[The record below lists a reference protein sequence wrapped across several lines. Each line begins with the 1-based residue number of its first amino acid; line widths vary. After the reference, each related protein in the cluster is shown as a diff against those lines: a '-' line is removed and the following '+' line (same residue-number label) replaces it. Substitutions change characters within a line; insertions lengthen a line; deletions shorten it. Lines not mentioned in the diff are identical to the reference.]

1 MADNRP
7 ANKTPQDI
15 LTILAAYDRLA
26 VQDQAEV
33 LQKLVRKRREAT
45 GTTDVPNQQPVVAK
59 LTPSDAHTCH
69 ICRQLRIVRKEKGDW
84 PHYLESDWLALSKE
98 TLQQGLARKCVLV
111 EWIFLLLARGLR
123 DFKSDVIKRL
133 ALPSQLQT
141 IRDASDDLEFVGSSG
156 VLLGCAGYG
165 ENDEVN
171 LQLKYDAEPILV
183 DKLWNIDSNLHVG
196 TNYAEFE
203 RRYDG
208 DSWTRFRVSASA
220 GTSSTS
226 ASLSITLLPR
236 RKTSMTQHARIY
248 ATSKPASRIC
258 RHEDHLYDT
267 ETILILLKMTPP
279 LPVFTFDLPHRAC
292 ARSKASYWQ
301 RSS

>member
-1 MADNRP
+1 MADIRP

-26 VQDQAEV
+26 EQDRAEV
-33 LQKLVRKRREAT
+33 LHQLARKPRGET
-45 GTTDVPNQQPVVAK
+45 GTSDVPNQQLVVAK
-59 LTPSDAHTCH
+59 SAPSDAHTCH
-69 ICRQLRIVRKEKGDW
+69 ICRQLRIVQEEKGDW

-141 IRDASDDLEFVGSSG
+141 IRDASEDLEFVSASG
-156 VLLGCAGYG
+156 ILLGCAGYG
-165 ENDEVN
+165 QNDEVN

-183 DKLWNIDSNLHVG
+183 DRLWNIDYNLHVG
-196 TNYAEFE
+196 TTYAEFE

-220 GTSSTS
+220 GKSSTS
-226 ASLSITLLPR
+226 ASWSITLLP
-236 RKTSMTQHARIY
+236 
-248 ATSKPASRIC
+248 
-258 RHEDHLYDT
+258 
-267 ETILILLKMTPP
+267 
-279 LPVFTFDLPHRAC
+279 
-292 ARSKASYWQ
+292 
-301 RSS
+301 